1 MAGTDTSIQMAE
13 LNKFYLPQHVR
24 VPVDSDFARLLWFI
38 FTFVLLLVFAH
49 PNNLRISCDLSYLYL
64 RISCDPSYLYLRI
77 SCDLSYLYLRIS
89 FYLSYL
95 YL

>member
-1 MAGTDTSIQMAE
+1 MAGTDTSIHMAE

-49 PNNLRISCDLSYLYL
+49 PDNTSATCDL
-64 RISCDPSYLYLRI
+64 
-77 SCDLSYLYLRIS
+77 
-89 FYLSYL
+89 
-95 YL
+95 